1 MSIQDAIKIRWGR
14 REYLSAGQAKG
25 TPGSVLNMGEFLFNQ
40 ATKKQLFEIYNDV
53 NKMVYGFGTSES
65 KIFFVDNMIVFSV
78 QHNRV
83 PCLMALEDDYLVLKE
98 TVDAAIMNVFKERLR
113 KELEERL
120 GLHTKAVLR
129 DYAYGCLTAVTV
141 VILDNN

>member
-1 MSIQDAIKIRWGR
+1 
-14 REYLSAGQAKG
+14 
-25 TPGSVLNMGEFLFNQ
+25 MGEFLFNQ

-78 QHNRV
+78 HHNRV
-83 PCLMALEDDYLVLKE
+83 PCLMALEENYLVLKE
-98 TVDAAIMNVFKERLR
+98 TVDAAIMNVFKE
-113 KELEERL
+113 KVSQALEERL
-120 GLHTKAVLR
+120 GPRTKAVLR